1 MLQDNFDFRLEF
13 CAYWLNEWM
22 NECEVISIV
31 LVHATTHNLQ
41 SQRDWVWHLLS
52 PIFFTLSY
60 NALNDM
66 EEFDTNCSQDFLN
79 RLNRILRAFLFVGLL
94 TIGWGGGGWETCKS
108 RQSPDFRSP
117 VAGIPVNSQYHQCTF
132 GSDWINFC
140 LFILKKLPRNLSDKA
155 KYKQPTFLSS
165 VGNPPKPTLVV
176 YALVTP

>member
-1 MLQDNFDFRLEF
+1 M
-13 CAYWLNEWM
+13 NEWM
-22 NECEVISIV
+22 NVRSF
-31 LVHATTHNLQ
+31 L
-41 SQRDWVWHLLS
+41 LLS
-52 PIFFTLSY
+52 CMQQHITFRAKETGFDTYYLPFFLLCLI

-66 EEFDTNCSQDFLN
+66 EEFDTNCSQDFFKQVKQD
-79 RLNRILRAFLFVGLL
+79 IKSFSFCRAVDICGA
-94 TIGWGGGGWETCKS
+94 GGWETCKS
-108 RQSPDFRSP
+108 RESPDFRSP

-140 LFILKKLPRNLSDKA
+140 LLILKKLPRNLSDKA

>member
-1 MLQDNFDFRLEF
+1 M
-13 CAYWLNEWM
+13 NEWM
-22 NECEVISIV
+22 NVRSFLLFSCM
-31 LVHATTHNLQ
+31 Q
-41 SQRDWVWHLLS
+41 QHLTFRAKETGFDTYYL
-52 PIFFTLSY
+52 PFFLLCLI
-60 NALNDM
+60 NVLNDV

-94 TIGWGGGGWETCKS
+94 TFRGRGGWVTCKS
-108 RQSPDFRSP
+108 RESPDFRSP

-132 GSDWINFC
+132 GSGWINFC
-140 LFILKKLPRNLSDKA
+140 LLILKKLPRNLSDKA